1 MKMTLIPQ
9 ENHIKQQKMQTE
21 LYLKKKHKK
30 LRKYGELNQRYKIT
44 ELLSCDK
51 NLCLNM
57 TLL

>member
-1 MKMTLIPQ
+1 
-9 ENHIKQQKMQTE
+9 MQTE

-44 ELLSCDK
+44 LLSFDK
-51 NLCLNM
+51 NLSLIM